1 MVVEPSVER
10 RSVRLTYEDYRDLPD
25 DGKRYELIDGDLNV
39 TPAPATKHQVV
50 VIQLVRSLGDWVL
63 EQKLGVVFTAPF
75 DVVLSTEDV
84 VQPDLVYVANEN
96 RARVKPD
103 RLEGPPDLVVE
114 VLSEHHRRRDE
125 VIKLHL
131 YERHDVG
138 EYWIVDPDLET
149 VKVLELTGGGYRRTA
164 ELSAEAGDVLSS
176 ARIPGF
182 DVEVA
187 RLFSF

>member
-1 MVVEPSVER
+1 MVVEPSTT
-10 RSVRLTYEDYRDLPD
+10 RLTYEDYRDLPD

-39 TPAPATKHQVV
+39 TPAPATRHQVV

-63 EQKLGVVFTAPF
+63 EQKLGVVFTAPY
-75 DVVLSTEDV
+75 DIVLSAEDV
-84 VQPDLVYVANEN
+84 VQPDLVYIAEAH
-96 RARVKPD
+96 RGRVKVD
-103 RLEGPPDLVVE
+103 RFDGPPDLVVE

-131 YERHDVG
+131 YERHGVG
-138 EYWIVDPDLET
+138 EYWIVDPELET
-149 VKVLELTGGGYRRTA
+149 VKVFELTDGSYRRSA

-176 ARIPGF
+176 HRIPGF
-182 DVEVA
+182 EVEVA